1 MFVQTEPTPNPATLK
16 FLPGKTVMEEGTIFF
31 QSDESAENSP
41 LATNLFAIRG
51 VESVFFGSDFITIT
65 KADSSE
71 WPIMKPAILGS
82 IIEHFTTNKPILIDK
97 KDSQLSGHTINED
110 DTEVV
115 VKIKELLDSKVRPA
129 VAMDGGDIQLKSYK
143 DGVAEVMLK
152 GSCAGCPSSA
162 VTLKQGVE
170 RMIKHYVPEVNSVT
184 AVSLE

>member
-82 IIEHFTTNKPILIDK
+82 IIEHFTTNKPILIK
-97 KDSQLSGHTINED
+97 NI
-110 DTEVV
+110 V
-115 VKIKELLDSKVRPA
+115 
-129 VAMDGGDIQLKSYK
+129 
-143 DGVAEVMLK
+143 
-152 GSCAGCPSSA
+152 
-162 VTLKQGVE
+162 
-170 RMIKHYVPEVNSVT
+170 
-184 AVSLE
+184 